1 MKNFVVAVFTLI
13 SLSCLAQNENSVLW
27 RISGNGLKEPS
38 YLMGTMHIVP
48 AKQFVINDSMMS
60 CFKKSKSLIIEANIK
75 ATIGEQMKIVQRGML
90 PKGKSLKNYLDSTT
104 FTQYYT
110 YWSDSMKVNKNQLNK
125 MLNFKPIFLNSYLYT
140 QFIKQPKSYELEFLN
155 LAKNKKKL
163 RTLETLLEQM
173 SMLDSIPF
181 ADQLSEYKIDK
192 KYNELLNLYIQQDT
206 YQVNHLI
213 KKCSPRFESILIT
226 KRNEN
231 WIPKINDAIKEEP
244 CFIAVGL
251 AHIIGENGIINL
263 LRKQGYTLEPIH
275 QSLIKK

>member
-1 MKNFVVAVFTLI
+1 MKNFVIAIFTLI

-60 CFKKSKSLIIEANIK
+60 CFKKSKSLMIEANIK
-75 ATIGEQMKIVQRGML
+75 ASIGEQMKIVQRGML

-140 QFIKQPKSYELEFLN
+140 QFIKQPKSYEIEFLN
-155 LAKNKKKL
+155 FAKDKKKL
-163 RTLETLLEQM
+163 RTFETLMEQM

-192 KYNELLNLYIQQDT
+192 
-206 YQVNHLI
+206 
-213 KKCSPRFESILIT
+213 R
-226 KRNEN
+226 RNARRN
-231 WIPKINDAIKEEP
+231 T
-244 CFIAVGL
+244 
-251 AHIIGENGIINL
+251 
-263 LRKQGYTLEPIH
+263 GYF
-275 QSLIKK
+275 